1 MALLKLCSLSFL
13 LSSAVFAADYAPVS
27 SSCPSSSTT
36 LVREASSGLSTEEST
51 WAEARKAIADEAL
64 ATWLAKQNSAWA
76 EATTLPKLALSSSG
90 GGYRAMLGG
99 AGVIKGF
106 DSRDS
111 NVSTSGLWQALT
123 YHAGLSGG
131 AWLVASVAGNNW
143 PTVSSL
149 VTGLW
154 NDTLDE
160 TLLLAEGLD
169 GAIDIVANL
178 KAKEKA
184 GFDTTLTDSWGR
196 LLSYQIL
203 YGDDGGVN
211 KTLSGIAE
219 FTEYTSHNAPFPIMT
234 STGVE
239 VWDGQCSPDALGTQY
254 EFSPLEFGSWDSGV
268 AAFVPTEYLGSSLSN
283 GAPSGS
289 DCVTGYDQ
297 LGYMFGTSSSLFN
310 LACIPADVNATEIGT
325 LLYEILIKV
334 HEAATK
340 DLFGVFPNPF
350 YEYTT
355 SSDVSA
361 QDTLY
366 LVDGAESG
374 QNIPL
379 WPLIQPA
386 RGIDVIFAND
396 LSADTD
402 YNWPNGTE
410 ILQTYTTATAEG
422 LTTMPQIPSVDTFLS
437 EGLNTRPVFF
447 GCNDADVITIIYLPN
462 YNYSYASNVST
473 LQLEYEATETAAL
486 VANGVEIASYGGK
499 ADFGPCMACGIMQKS
514 GATLPSECTDCLA
527 SYCYN

>member
-1 MALLKLCSLSFL
+1 MAFLKLCSLSFL
-13 LSSAVFAADYAPVS
+13 LSTAFAADTYAPVTAT
-27 SSCPSSSTT
+27 CASTA
-36 LVREASSGLSTEEST
+36 LVRDASGLSTEEST
-51 WAEARKAIADEAL
+51 WTESRKAIADEAL
-64 ATWLAKQNSAWA
+64 KTWLAQQNSAWA
-76 EATTLPKLALSSSG
+76 DATTLPKLALSSSG

-131 AWLVASVAGNNW
+131 AWLVSSVAGNNW
-143 PTVSSL
+143 PTISSL

-154 NDTLDE
+154 SDTLDE

-169 GAIDIVANL
+169 GAIDIVADV
-178 KAKEKA
+178 KAKYAA
-184 GFDTTLTDSWGR
+184 GFDTTLTDPWGR

-211 KTLSGIAE
+211 KTLSDIAG
-219 FTEYTSHNAPFPIMT
+219 FSEYTSHNAPFPIMT
-234 STGVE
+234 STGVKLWE
-239 VWDGQCSPDALGTQY
+239 GDCRPDILGTQY

-268 AAFVPTEYLGSSLSN
+268 AAFVQTEYLGSSLSN

-289 DCVTGYDQ
+289 DCVTGYDN

-310 LACIPADVNATEIGT
+310 LACIPAEVNATEIGT

-334 HEAATK
+334 HEAATS

-350 YEYTT
+350 YQYTA
-355 SSDVSA
+355 SSDIA
-361 QDTLY
+361 DQDTLY
-366 LVDGAESG
+366 LVDGAESN
-374 QNIPL
+374 QNVPL

-386 RGIDVIFAND
+386 RAIDVIFAND
-396 LSADTD
+396 FSADTD
-402 YNWPNGTE
+402 FNWPNGTG
-410 ILQTYTTATAEG
+410 ILQAYETATAEG
-422 LTTMPQIPSVDTFLS
+422 LTTMPEMPSIDTFVS
-437 EGLNTRPVFF
+437 EGLNTKAVFF
-447 GCNDADVITIIYLPN
+447 GCNDPDVITIIYLPN
-462 YNYSYASNVST
+462 YAFSAASNVST
-473 LQLEYEATETAAL
+473 LQLEYDATEIAEL
-486 VANGVEIASYGGK
+486 VANGVQIASDGGK
-499 ADFGPCMACGIMQKS
+499 ADFGPCLACGIMQKS